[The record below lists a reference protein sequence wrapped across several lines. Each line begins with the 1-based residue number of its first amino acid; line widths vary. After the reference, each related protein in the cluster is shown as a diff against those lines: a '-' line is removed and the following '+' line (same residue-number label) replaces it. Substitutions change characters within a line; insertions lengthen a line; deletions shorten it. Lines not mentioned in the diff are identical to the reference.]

1 MENSVGFKM
10 LAKMG
15 WNKDKGLGKMGNG
28 IIDPVEACGQNIYG
42 SKVVEKDW
50 HLLLSTECNFPPA
63 TMRLA
68 LNSPSLF

>member
-1 MENSVGFKM
+1 VNRGIASPCQERSTPDGGGFPEPSMENSVGFKM

-42 SKVVEKDW
+42 SKVVEKD
-50 HLLLSTECNFPPA
+50 
-63 TMRLA
+63 
-68 LNSPSLF
+68 